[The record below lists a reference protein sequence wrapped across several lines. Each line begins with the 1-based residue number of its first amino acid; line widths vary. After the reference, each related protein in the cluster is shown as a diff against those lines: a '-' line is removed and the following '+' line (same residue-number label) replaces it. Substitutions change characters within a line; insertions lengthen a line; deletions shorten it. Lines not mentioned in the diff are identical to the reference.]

1 MSECINGFKMYFKN
15 VLIFLLISFIM
26 ISPKVNS
33 QEINPFIT
41 QELLLDIL
49 DPNESMSKNIENLE
63 KTQFKCNK
71 KQGRKVSCAT
81 TDGKITLSRRGGS
94 TTEVIIPPIFF
105 DIYPEDDMSMLLDSV
120 IDVIGEI
127 DYEMKSISGIVFIFN
142 LSDRSFVLSLA
153 GLVLKTLNN

>member
-1 MSECINGFKMYFKN
+1 
-15 VLIFLLISFIM
+15 M

-33 QEINPFIT
+33 QEINSVGT
-41 QELLLDIL
+41 QELILDII
-49 DPNESMSKNIENLE
+49 DPNESMSKNIQNLE

-71 KQGRKVSCAT
+71 EKGRKVSCAST
-81 TDGKITLSRRGGS
+81 YGKINLSRRGRS

-127 DYEMKSISGIVFIFN
+127 DYEMKSISGIVFIFS

-153 GLVLKTLNN
+153 GLVIKTLNN